1 MGPPS
6 GWSALPPE
14 PIRVAIVGAGPAGIF
29 AATHLRDL
37 SAKQHRPILITI
49 FERKSSIGGR
59 LIPDTPIFP
68 FDNSHETPLSA
79 EASSYTSP
87 ASDLKD
93 IVPTYKSAGWP
104 FQLWKNVE
112 KTLYVYNKPVELT
125 RPSSAASFGSRVWE
139 WWCFGGSVNGAK
151 GIGSQYRRQI
161 RKIRELGIQD
171 SVNAIINLLELDQ
184 PRSTAGAAIFAHHG
198 VSKTYINR
206 IIKSES
212 LVQFGQEA
220 DSMNLFTLGM
230 MAYAADEGKSQ
241 KGGRLVSVLEDML
254 SRSRNIHL
262 RLNTEAFGL
271 RKLNSTKWVLASR
284 HSRTL
289 EDETGY
295 LFDGVILAAP
305 IASLQLDVRDAN
317 LTFPGEFVEY
327 QPRHVTWFTSS
338 NPLDSGQVGE
348 KGLKYPS
355 RIITRI
361 PPSWKTLEHKTGA
374 IEIFDMGFHIQR
386 SPYGNAQERMYRVLS
401 DMHVTD
407 ENVRDLLGGK
417 DSSWIARHHIEQGYP
432 VLGPQ
437 TSFSAFILD
446 DLVWHTSALEEL
458 HSSVGVSAWAG
469 KNVADLAFR
478 KIRER
483 N

>member
-1 MGPPS
+1 MAVSTTEECREYPIVS
-6 GWSALPPE
+6 SLVFRKRASCSAN
-14 PIRVAIVGAGPAGIF
+14 G
-29 AATHLRDL
+29 HL
-37 SAKQHRPILITI
+37 S
-49 FERKSSIGGR
+49 
-59 LIPDTPIFP
+59 
-68 FDNSHETPLSA
+68 
-79 EASSYTSP
+79 
-87 ASDLKD
+87 
-93 IVPTYKSAGWP
+93 
-104 FQLWKNVE
+104 
-112 KTLYVYNKPVELT
+112 VYNKPVELT
-125 RPSSAASFGSRVWE
+125 RPSSAASFGSRFRE
-139 WWCFGGSVNGAK
+139 WWWFGKSVNGAK
-151 GIGSQYRRQI
+151 GIGSRYRGQI

-171 SVNAIINLLELDQ
+171 SVNEIIDLLELGQ

-220 DSMNLFTLGM
+220 DSMNLLTLGM

-271 RKLNSTKWVLASR
+271 RKLNSTKWILTSR

-305 IASLQLDVRDAN
+305 IASLQLDVRGAN
-317 LTFPGEFVEY
+317 LTFPDEFVEY
-327 QPRHVTWFTSS
+327 RPRYVTWFTSS
-338 NPLDSGQVGE
+338 TPLDSGQVGE

-361 PPSWKTLEHKTGA
+361 PPSWKTLERQTGA
-374 IEIFDMGFHIQR
+374 IEIFDMGFHVQR
-386 SPYGNAQERMYRVLS
+386 SSHGNVQERMYRVLS

-417 DSSWIARHHIEQGYP
+417 HSSWIARHH
-432 VLGPQ
+432 VRFTLV
-437 TSFSAFILD
+437 FIN
-446 DLVWHTSALEEL
+446 T
-458 HSSVGVSAWAG
+458 
-469 KNVADLAFR
+469 NT
-478 KIRER
+478 
-483 N
+483 

>member
-1 MGPPS
+1 LM
-6 GWSALPPE
+6 
-14 PIRVAIVGAGPAGIF
+14 
-29 AATHLRDL
+29 
-37 SAKQHRPILITI
+37 
-49 FERKSSIGGR
+49 
-59 LIPDTPIFP
+59 
-68 FDNSHETPLSA
+68 
-79 EASSYTSP
+79 
-87 ASDLKD
+87 
-93 IVPTYKSAGWP
+93 
-104 FQLWKNVE
+104 
-112 KTLYVYNKPVELT
+112 
-125 RPSSAASFGSRVWE
+125 
-139 WWCFGGSVNGAK
+139 
-151 GIGSQYRRQI
+151 
-161 RKIRELGIQD
+161 
-171 SVNAIINLLELDQ
+171 NLL
-184 PRSTAGAAIFAHHG
+184 
-198 VSKTYINR
+198 
-206 IIKSES
+206 
-212 LVQFGQEA
+212 
-220 DSMNLFTLGM
+220 TLGM

-262 RLNTEAFGL
+262 RLNTEAFSL
-271 RKLNSTKWVLASR
+271 RKLNSTKWELASR

-305 IASLQLDVRDAN
+305 IASLQLDVHDAN
-317 LTFPGEFVEY
+317 LTFPDEFVEY

-361 PPSWKTLEHKTGA
+361 PPSWKTLERQTGA
-374 IEIFDMGFHIQR
+374 IEIFDMGFHVQR
-386 SPYGNAQERMYRVLS
+386 SSHGNVQERMYRVLS

-417 DSSWIARHHIEQGYP
+417 HSSWIARHHIEQGYP

-437 TSFSAFILD
+437 TSFSPFILD

-478 KIRER
+478 KIKE
-483 N
+483 